1 VITCPNC
8 KHSEHD
14 GTLFCSECGSR
25 LWGESL
31 LEEQTSRF
39 SDDTLPQTDKIGALV
54 IPVFSPP
61 TGFTIRINGVAE
73 PVKLANKPEYLV
85 GRSDPKHEV
94 IPDLDLGPY
103 GGQQLGVSRKH
114 AYLIQTATGLS
125 IRDLGSTN
133 GTLVNGRILSANQE
147 WSLRDGDEIRL
158 GKLAFNIYFITEPPP
173 PAEPSD

>member
-1 VITCPNC
+1 MITCPAC
-8 KHSEHD
+8 KHSELD

-31 LEEQTSRF
+31 MEETTRF
-39 SDDTLPQTDKIGALV
+39 NDDVIPRTDKIGSLV

-61 TGFTIRINGVAE
+61 TGFTLRISGAVD
-73 PVKLANKPEYLV
+73 PIKISNKSEYLL

-94 IPDLDLGPY
+94 VPDVDLGPY

-114 AYLIQTATGLS
+114 AYLIQTETGLS

-133 GTLVNGRILSANQE
+133 GTLVNGRVLAANQD
-147 WSLRDGDEIRL
+147 WPLRDGDEIRL
-158 GKLAFNIYFITEPPP
+158 GKLAFNIFFITEPKP
-173 PAEPSD
+173 PAAE